1 MTIQIEQ
8 LRKPNT
14 ARAERLRLDTFTYMF
29 ASKTP
34 CADRNA
40 GIAQSEGHESRKP
53 AAHDSL
59 IEEWKNPPA
68 NTEARKSHTWGGA
81 DAPSGK

>member
-8 LRKPNT
+8 LRKPNA
-14 ARAERLRLDTFTYMF
+14 ARAERLRLDTFTYML

-40 GIAQSEGHESRKP
+40 GIAQSGGHESRKP
-53 AAHDSL
+53 AAHGSL
-59 IEEWKNPPA
+59 IEE
-68 NTEARKSHTWGGA
+68 
-81 DAPSGK
+81 